1 MAFNLAFYYHVP
13 IISENDNLFCPG
25 YLGVFIDALAKE
37 VDELVLLMY
46 ENDFVQSSDY
56 RLQQQNISFVS
67 LGKKQPAWKTFFSS
81 KFILED
87 SINKI
92 NHCDTLLVRAPSP
105 LAPFFKKHLK
115 TTKLAYLVVGDYQE
129 VAKTIK
135 FSSLRSLLVKY
146 FLFINNFL
154 LKRQLKKFL
163 VVVNSQA
170 LYEKYQNSCNNIY
183 LVNTTTLSDRDFYFR
198 ENTCEDERIDI
209 LFTGRISFEKGLK
222 ELFHAFKKLT
232 SKFKNLHLN
241 IVGWEDDLGSPVER
255 ELRLMSKTLKISE
268 KVTFHGFKNIGSE
281 LNEVYRSSDIYVL
294 PSYNEGFPRTIWEAM
309 ANSLPVISTSVGSIP
324 FFLKDNDTA
333 LLIKPKNTEEIV
345 TSVTKLIN
353 NSDLRKT
360 LIIEG
365 IKLSKE
371 VKLDIQT
378 KKLINILKK
387 S

>member
-25 YLGVFIDALAKE
+25 YLGVFIDALAQE

-146 FLFINNFL
+146 FLFTNNFL
-154 LKRQLKKFL
+154 LKRQLKKNL

-183 LVNTTTLSDRDFYFR
+183 LVNTTTLCDRDFYFR

-209 LFTGRISFEKGLK
+209 LFTGNDYGTEVFNGIHDAGTGMVLLNQVNRN
-222 ELFHAFKKLT
+222 FKAL
-232 SKFKNLHLN
+232 
-241 IVGWEDDLGSPVER
+241 PPA
-255 ELRLMSKTLKISE
+255 KTH
-268 KVTFHGFKNIGSE
+268 F
-281 LNEVYRSSDIYVL
+281 
-294 PSYNEGFPRTIWEAM
+294 YNEGNTRGLVKYYDVLARQFIYLTNRHGDTPILQNAVKELDNRKLITI
-309 ANSLPVISTSVGSIP
+309 
-324 FFLKDNDTA
+324 
-333 LLIKPKNTEEIV
+333 PKNVHRIKIQYPDGEKIV
-345 TSVTKLIN
+345 QELYIGQGYKSQ
-353 NSDLRKT
+353 NSRKIYVQGDVQRIT
-360 LIIEG
+360 G
-365 IKLSKE
+365 TTFKGKE
-371 VKLDIQT
+371 VI
-378 KKLINILKK
+378 IFE
-387 S
+387 

>member
-25 YLGVFIDALAKE
+25 YLGVFIDALAQE

-46 ENDFVQSSDY
+46 ENDFEQNSDY
-56 RLQQQNISFVS
+56 QLQQQNISFVS

-81 KFILED
+81 KSILED

-115 TTKLAYLVVGDYQE
+115 TNKLAYLVVGDYQE

-135 FSSLRSLLVKY
+135 FSSFRSLLVKY

-154 LKRQLKKFL
+154 LKRQLKKNL

-183 LVNTTTLSDRDFYFR
+183 LVNTTTLSDKDFYFR
-198 ENTCEDERIDI
+198 ENTCENERIDI

-255 ELRLMSKTLKISE
+255 ELRLMSKALKISE
-268 KVTFHGFKNIGSE
+268 KVTFHGFKNIGIE

-345 TSVTKLIN
+345 SSVTKLIN
-353 NSDLRKT
+353 NSDLRKS

-371 VKLDIQT
+371 VTLDIQT